1 MRLENFGTL
10 IALQR
15 FELVRTTEDVHPD
28 YARLPYRISTREY
41 ACRITLYDGGY
52 EMRWHWHPVGH
63 GRTTL
68 TAHKPYLR
76 MINAN
81 SGW

>member
-41 ACRITLYDGGY
+41 ACRITLYDGRG
-52 EMRWHWHPVGH
+52 
-63 GRTTL
+63 
-68 TAHKPYLR
+68 
-76 MINAN
+76 
-81 SGW
+81 